1 MFSSSRVIAGL
12 ILVVALGG
20 LVALGA
26 VLRGTPSTEQ
36 EPREV
41 PAATTSSGEEND
53 PQPNDGLLVVNIRD
67 LYPEGRPS
75 LETFAKEGGTELPL
89 AEIEAISDEVR
100 KMRPTMLE
108 IFEESKLIE
117 PLWIFPDGTVMVTS
131 SYPQDEGT
139 LLASKLADQTA
150 LRIEHRQVPFGRG
163 ELQPE
168 MDKISDLLTE
178 EFARN
183 PEDQGVL
190 NWYVSPYDGR
200 IWVETLEGYGEAA
213 AVVLNGLDR
222 DKVIIVEDPDGTR
235 VRTLPWPESG

>member
-1 MFSSSRVIAGL
+1 M
-12 ILVVALGG
+12 
-20 LVALGA
+20 
-26 VLRGTPSTEQ
+26 
-36 EPREV
+36 
-41 PAATTSSGEEND
+41 
-53 PQPNDGLLVVNIRD
+53 NIRD

-75 LETFAKEGGTELPL
+75 LETFADEGGTELPL
-89 AEIEAISDEVR
+89 AEIEAISNEVR

-117 PLWIFPDGTVMVTS
+117 PLWILPDGTVMVTS

-139 LLASKLADQTA
+139 QLASTLADKTT
-150 LRIEHRQVPFGRG
+150 LRIEHRQISFGSG

-168 MDKISDLLTE
+168 MDKISDLLTQ

-183 PEDQGVL
+183 PEGQGVL

-213 AVVLNGLDR
+213 AVVLDGLDR

-235 VRTLPWPESG
+235 VRTLTGPGSG